1 MVPVTAITPISD
13 GRMTSQC
20 PSLLGV
26 IASMGNLTSD
36 YQLLLDR
43 FRFRH
48 SQIQVY
54 QAIIIR
60 QIEID

>member
-1 MVPVTAITPISD
+1 MVPVAAV
-13 GRMTSQC
+13 TSSSNKRLTSRC

-26 IASMGNLTSD
+26 TVATGNLTSD

-48 SQIQVY
+48 SQIHVDIHKY
-54 QAIIIR
+54 KFIKL
-60 QIEID
+60 